1 MGGEFCTVRVNDPLM
16 RPLDARYGIVDN
28 GKTAVIELSAAAGL
42 PLLLPEERNPE
53 RTTTYGTGQMIADA
67 LRHGCRKIL
76 VGIGGSATNDGG
88 MGLLTALG
96 YRFFDEAGNILPGRG
111 TSTGRV
117 ARIDG
122 SACMVALRDT
132 EIQVACDVNN
142 PFFGERGAAQIFAPQ
157 KGADAAMVERLDAGL
172 ARFAEA
178 IRAYNGTDIGTL
190 PGSGSRRRCGRRYVR
205 TARSP
210 ALPRHRDGARRP
222 VVRPDVGGRRPGHH
236 G

>member
-1 MGGEFCTVRVNDPLM
+1 MKKIVIASDSFKGSLPSMEIAVQAERAIREVYPACRIEKAGIADGGEGTVEALVSGMGGEFCTVRVNDPLM

-142 PFFGERGAAQIFAPQ
+142 PFFGERGAA
-157 KGADAAMVERLDAGL
+157 
-172 ARFAEA
+172 
-178 IRAYNGTDIGTL
+178 
-190 PGSGSRRRCGRRYVR
+190 
-205 TARSP
+205 
-210 ALPRHRDGARRP
+210 
-222 VVRPDVGGRRPGHH
+222 
-236 G
+236 